1 MNTVSFITIAGL
13 KPDLFLIDNCQGHPL
28 FYPDGM
34 VCSGE
39 KVATFA
45 VSFSSGMHLASR
57 LPAHLAA
64 GKLGMILSNVANG
77 VFGGKPAMMQTLS
90 WKPVDKQRRRPNGSV

>member
-1 MNTVSFITIAGL
+1 
-13 KPDLFLIDNCQGHPL
+13 
-28 FYPDGM
+28 
-34 VCSGE
+34 
-39 KVATFA
+39 
-45 VSFSSGMHLASR
+45 MHLASR